1 MTLYLNFILFF
12 IPATFATTFL
22 IRWYALAFL
31 YRDLE
36 RYWKGFG
43 STLAI
48 LLILL
53 IAVVIL
59 MYFFFLPF
67 DKAIKK
73 EKDTGIKPSTEEK
86 EKCLAAYHKV
96 SIAIWTVD
104 IIGFFIGQLAVMIIG
119 IKAGRAENYM
129 PRLVMVMAQC
139 LCCAVFS
146 AVIEMQIANEIFA
159 KGRKLLDIHSIKD
172 FENKKSI
179 KFSTSSIIL
188 VLTCFFFIIV
198 NMMTVPFNLIA
209 RPSMGNEEAI
219 RVYLKESVFSG
230 IIVFLMTGAV
240 CTYIFRVFSKRI
252 EMNLNRVSDIA
263 REGNLTSRLSLTM
276 LDDYG
281 ALSGSINELIDKLS
295 QMIGTLKT
303 DTSVVGTQ
311 SKTLAQVA
319 ESATAALEQ
328 MRLSFKKIE
337 ESSNTQNNL
346 VSEAEKDVIALT
358 EDVERV
364 KEQVIAQTASVEMA
378 SAAINQMSANIS
390 SVAEMTRKADQVSS
404 ALSHSSSE
412 GRESIKGAVAA
423 ISELQKVSS
432 EVEEIV
438 KVIQA
443 IASQTNLLSMNAAIE
458 AAHAGEFGAGFAV
471 VADEVRTL
479 AQSSS
484 ESAKDIRDKIK
495 DMVDKINAGVN
506 SITVAG
512 KSFKDIE
519 ENVIATSELV
529 RTIASSMEEQRQSTE
544 DTLRTTTEM
553 VHAIQSVKSL
563 AEHESQR
570 AESVRSA
577 MKDVVCSSNNAL
589 SLVSDGVHA
598 SEQLNSAIIQ
608 VNESVQSNQKA
619 VLSMKQTVESYKV

>member
-43 STLAI
+43 STLSI
-48 LLILL
+48 LLVLL
-53 IAVVIL
+53 IAVLIL

-73 EKDTGIKPSTEEK
+73 EKDTGLKPSTEEK

-159 KGRKLLDIHSIKD
+159 KGRKLLDIRSIKD

-240 CTYIFRVFSKRI
+240 CTYIFGVFSKRI

-404 ALSHSSSE
+404 ALSQSSSE

>member
-31 YRDLE
+31 YRDLG

-53 IAVVIL
+53 IVVLIL
-59 MYFFFLPF
+59 LYFFFLPF
-67 DKAIKK
+67 DKAVKKVKSGGEKLSVK
-73 EKDTGIKPSTEEK
+73 EKEE
-86 EKCLAAYHKV
+86 CLGTYHKV
-96 SIAIWTVD
+96 GIAIWVTD
-104 IIGFFIGQLAVMIIG
+104 IVGFFIGQLAVMIIG
-119 IKAGRAENYM
+119 IKAGRAENYL

-139 LCCAVFS
+139 LCCAVFT
-146 AVIEMQIANEIFA
+146 AVIEMQVVNEIFA
-159 KGRKLLDIHSIKD
+159 KGRKFLDIHSVKD
-172 FENKKSI
+172 FENKKSL

-219 RVYLKESVFSG
+219 RIYLKESIFSG
-230 IIVFLMTGAV
+230 IIVFVMAGAV
-240 CTYIFRVFSKRI
+240 CTYIFGGFSKRI
-252 EMNLNRVSDIA
+252 AMNLNRVSDIA

-281 ALSGSINELIDKLS
+281 ALSGSINELIEKLS
-295 QMIGTLKT
+295 QMIGTLKN
-303 DTSVVGTQ
+303 DTSIVGSQ
-311 SKTLAQVA
+311 SETLAQVA
-319 ESATAALEQ
+319 ESATVALEQ
-328 MRLSFKKIE
+328 MRQSFKKIE
-337 ESSNTQNNL
+337 EGSLTQNDL

-364 KEQVIAQTASVEMA
+364 KEQVTAQTASVEMA

-404 ALSHSSSE
+404 ALSQSSSE

-471 VADEVRTL
+471 VADEVRSL

-484 ESAKDIRDKIK
+484 NSAKDIRDKIK

-519 ENVIATSELV
+519 ENVNATSQLV
-529 RTIASSMEEQRQSTE
+529 RTIAASMEEQRQSTE

-563 AEHESQR
+563 TEHESQR

-577 MKDVVCSSNNAL
+577 MEDVVYSSKNAL
-589 SLVSDGVHA
+589 SLVSEGVQA

-608 VNESVQSNQKA
+608 VNESVHSNQTA
-619 VLSMKQTVESYKV
+619 VSSMKQTVENYKV

>member
-159 KGRKLLDIHSIKD
+159 KGRKLLDIRSIKD

-240 CTYIFRVFSKRI
+240 CTYIFGVFSKRI

-404 ALSHSSSE
+404 ALSQSSSE

-619 VLSMKQTVESYKV
+619 VSSMKQTVESYKV

>member
-43 STLAI
+43 STLSI
-48 LLILL
+48 LLVLL
-53 IAVVIL
+53 IAVLIL

-240 CTYIFRVFSKRI
+240 CTYIFGVFSKRI

-319 ESATAALEQ
+319 ESATEALEQ

-404 ALSHSSSE
+404 ALSQSSSE

>member
-43 STLAI
+43 STLSI
-48 LLILL
+48 LLVLL
-53 IAVVIL
+53 IAVLIL

-240 CTYIFRVFSKRI
+240 CTYIFGVFSKRI

-319 ESATAALEQ
+319 ESATEALEQ

-404 ALSHSSSE
+404 ALSQSSSE

-598 SEQLNSAIIQ
+598 SEQLNSVIIQ

>member
-1 MTLYLNFILFF
+1 MTLYFNFILFF

-31 YRDLE
+31 YRDLG

-48 LLILL
+48 LMILL
-53 IAVVIL
+53 IAVLIL

-73 EKDTGIKPSTEEK
+73 EQTTGIKPNAEEK
-86 EKCLAAYHKV
+86 QKCLGAYHKV
-96 SIAIWTVD
+96 GIAIWTVD

-119 IKAGRAENYM
+119 IKAGRAENYL
-129 PRLVMVMAQC
+129 PRLIMVMAQC

-146 AVIEMQIANEIFA
+146 AVIEMQVANEIFA
-159 KGRKLLDIHSIKD
+159 KGRKYLDIHSVKD
-172 FENKKSI
+172 FENQKSI

-209 RPSMGNEEAI
+209 RPTLNNEVAI
-219 RVYLKESVFSG
+219 RIYLKESIFSG
-230 IIVFLMTGAV
+230 LICFLMPGAV
-240 CTYIFRVFSKRI
+240 CSYIFGSFSKRI
-252 EMNLNRVSDIA
+252 AMNLNRVFDIA
-263 REGNLTSRLSLTM
+263 QEGNLTSRLSLSI

-281 ALSGSINELIDKLS
+281 ALSGAINELIEKLS
-295 QMIGTLKT
+295 QMIGTLKN
-303 DTSVVGTQ
+303 DTSVVDTQ
-311 SKTLAQVA
+311 SETLAQVT
-319 ESATAALEQ
+319 ESATVAIEQ
-328 MRLSFKKIE
+328 MRSSFKKIE
-337 ESSNTQNNL
+337 EGNKKQNDL
-346 VSEAEKDVIALT
+346 VFEAEKDVISLT

-364 KEQVIAQTASVEMA
+364 KEQVTAQTASVEMA
-378 SAAINQMSANIS
+378 SAAINEMSANIA

-404 ALSHSSSE
+404 ALSQSSVE

-443 IASQTNLLSMNAAIE
+443 ISSQTNLLSMNAAIE

-495 DMVDKINAGVN
+495 DMVDKINAGVD

-519 ENVIATSELV
+519 ENVQATSELV

-553 VHAIQSVKSL
+553 VTAIQSVKAL
-563 AEHESQR
+563 TEHESQR
-570 AESVRSA
+570 AENVRSA
-577 MKDVVCSSNNAL
+577 MQNVVASSQDAM
-589 SLVSDGVHA
+589 SLVNDGVQA
-598 SEQLNSAIIQ
+598 SELLNTAINQ
-608 VNESVQSNQKA
+608 VSQSVRNNQNA
-619 VLSMKQTVESYKV
+619 VHSMTKTVESYKV

>member
-31 YRDLE
+31 YRDLG

-48 LLILL
+48 LLLLLITVLILL
-53 IAVVIL
+53 
-59 MYFFFLPF
+59 YFFFLPF

-73 EKDTGIKPSTEEK
+73 AQTTGIKPDAEEK
-86 EKCLAAYHKV
+86 EKCLAVYHKV
-96 SIAIWTVD
+96 GIAIWSVD

-119 IKAGRAENYM
+119 IKAGRSENYM
-129 PRLVMVMAQC
+129 PRLIMVMAQC

-146 AVIEMQIANEIFA
+146 AVIEMQVANEIFA
-159 KGRKLLDIHSIKD
+159 KGRKILDIHSVKE
-172 FENKKSI
+172 FENQKSI

-209 RPSMGNEEAI
+209 RPTMDNEVAI
-219 RVYLKESVFSG
+219 RVYLKDSLVSG
-230 IIVFLMTGAV
+230 LICFLMPAAV
-240 CTYIFRVFSKRI
+240 CTYIFRRFSKRI
-252 EMNLNRVSDIA
+252 VMNLDRVSDIA
-263 REGNLTSRLSLTM
+263 QEGNLTSRLSLTM

-281 ALSGSINELIDKLS
+281 ALSGSINELIEKLS
-295 QMIGTLKT
+295 QMIGTLKN
-303 DTSVVGTQ
+303 DTSVVGAQSEMLTQ
-311 SKTLAQVA
+311 VT
-319 ESATAALEQ
+319 ESATAAIEQ
-328 MRLSFKKIE
+328 MRSSFKKIE
-337 ESSNTQNNL
+337 DGSKKQNDL
-346 VSEAEKDVIALT
+346 VFEAEKDVISLT

-364 KEQVIAQTASVEMA
+364 KEQISAQTASVEMA
-378 SAAINQMSANIS
+378 SAAINEMSANIA
-390 SVAEMTRKADQVSS
+390 SVAEMTQKADRVSS
-404 ALSHSSSE
+404 ALSSSSLE

-423 ISELQKVSS
+423 IGDLQQVSS

-438 KVIQA
+438 KVIQT
-443 IASQTNLLSMNAAIE
+443 IASQTNLLAMNAAIE
-458 AAHAGEFGAGFAV
+458 AAHAGEVGAGFAV

-495 DMVDKINAGVN
+495 DMVNKINAGVD

-519 ENVIATSELV
+519 ENVQSTSELV

-544 DTLRTTTEM
+544 DTLRTTSEM
-553 VHAIQSVKSL
+553 VTAIQSVKAL
-563 AEHESQR
+563 TEHESQR
-570 AESVRSA
+570 AENVRTA
-577 MKDVVCSSNNAL
+577 MQDVVASSQDAL
-589 SLVSDGVHA
+589 SLVNDGVQA
-598 SEQLNSAIIQ
+598 SELLNTAISQ
-608 VNESVQSNQKA
+608 VSQSVQNNLNA
-619 VLSMKQTVESYKV
+619 VHSMTKTVESYKV

>member
-43 STLAI
+43 STLSI
-48 LLILL
+48 LLVLL
-53 IAVVIL
+53 IAVLIL

-240 CTYIFRVFSKRI
+240 CTYIFGVFSKRI

-378 SAAINQMSANIS
+378 SAAINQISANIS
-390 SVAEMTRKADQVSS
+390 SVAEMTHKADQVSS
-404 ALSHSSSE
+404 ALSQSSSE

>member
-48 LLILL
+48 LLVLL

-159 KGRKLLDIHSIKD
+159 KGRKLLDIRSIKD

-240 CTYIFRVFSKRI
+240 CTYIFGVFSKRI
-252 EMNLNRVSDIA
+252 EMNLKRVSDIA

-319 ESATAALEQ
+319 ESATEALEQ

-404 ALSHSSSE
+404 ALSQSSSE

>member
-43 STLAI
+43 STLSI
-48 LLILL
+48 LLVLL
-53 IAVVIL
+53 IAVLIL

-240 CTYIFRVFSKRI
+240 CTYIFGVFSKRI

-404 ALSHSSSE
+404 ALSQSSSE